1 MIRFDIENDARCGGT
16 NSNIQS
22 GSASWTF
29 TLPAAAEI
37 TLSMTGVAESQ
48 YEKMTL
54 RSDGNVVTTVQA
66 QNINNVCQ
74 VSTCNMC
81 QVSMP
86 STTLSLAAGEHTLA
100 VYATTIDQ
108 LYHNNCFFEI
118 GFDLGL
124 GLCP

>member
-1 MIRFDIENDARCGGT
+1 MIRFDIENDSQCGGT
-16 NSNIQS
+16 NTKTQS

-48 YEKMTL
+48 YEKLTL
-54 RSDGNVVTTVQA
+54 RSDGDIVATVQA
-66 QNINNVCQ
+66 QNSNDCQ
-74 VSTCNMC
+74 VSTCKMC

-100 VYATTIDQ
+100 VHATTIDGS
-108 LYHNNCFFEI
+108 YHNNCFFEI
-118 GFDLGL
+118 DFDLGL